1 MNLVRLCAL
10 AACALTLG
18 SPGAGPPTLAAP
30 TREPNLAP
38 YIPPQCYAITRDAAG
53 VHNPCFVCHQD
64 GRAPSYVRDADL
76 QTQSTF
82 PAYAT
87 VNHWTNAL
95 AAPPSSSAADDD
107 DETLR
112 WVRASNYQVQHDCHF
127 NVDDEGFDG
136 DPRGAP
142 TGWRTYAYLPLPG
155 MFWPTNGGSAGDAF
169 VRLPVEYRQ
178 DAAGKDDRRIYR
190 LNLAIVEAYV
200 RRADVPIDETDE
212 RAQGVDLDADGRIG
226 TAHRVAFVWPPRTPL
241 RYLGR
246 AGSLQPATAGLYPQ
260 GTELLHTLRYLD
272 VQAGRVVAAARMKEV
287 RYMQKVR
294 WLGYADLELLQ
305 AREAREEVQ
314 NPDRLE
320 KVRGDREHGV
330 GTGRGWRMEA
340 SIENAQGALRPQSY
354 EELSACVGCHGGI
367 GVGVDGTF
375 SFARKLGAEA
385 FAGGWFHQGRGDEP
399 LPERTRSDGQGEYA
413 HYLAEVGGGDDFR
426 SNDEIARRFFGPD
439 GKPDRDA
446 LRTFAGD
453 VRRLILP
460 SAARALRL
468 DRAYRRRVES
478 QSFVLGR
485 DVIVGTPPQIAA
497 EVAPDAPTGVRAL
510 VTAE

>member
-10 AACALTLG
+10 AACGLTLT
-18 SPGAGPPTLAAP
+18 SPGAGPPTPLRAP

-64 GRAPSYVRDADL
+64 GPPPSYVRDADL
-76 QTQSTF
+76 QTASTF

-87 VNHWTNAL
+87 VNRWANAL
-95 AAPPSSSAADDD
+95 AAPPSTDGDDA
-107 DETLR
+107 ETLR

-127 NVDDEGFDG
+127 DVDDEGFDR
-136 DPRGAP
+136 DPRGAL
-142 TGWRTYAYLPLPG
+142 TGWRAYAYLPVPG

-169 VRLPVEYRQ
+169 VRLPAEYRQ

-190 LNLAIVEAYV
+190 LNLAIAEAYL

-212 RAQGVDLDADGRIG
+212 RAEGVDLDADGHLG
-226 TAHRVAFVWPPRTPL
+226 TAHRVAFVWPPKAPL
-241 RYLGR
+241 HYLGR
-246 AGSLQPATAGLYPQ
+246 AGSLQPATAGLFPQ

-272 VQAGRVVAAARMKEV
+272 VRNGRVVPAARMKEV

-340 SIENAQGALRPQSY
+340 SIEDARGALRPQSY
-354 EELSACVGCHGGI
+354 EELGACVGCHGGI
-367 GVGVDGTF
+367 GAGVDGTF

-385 FAGGWFHQGRGDEP
+385 FAGGWFHQGHRDEP
-399 LPERTRSDGQGEYA
+399 LPERKRSDGQGEYA

-426 SNDEIARRFFGPD
+426 SNDEIARGFFGPD
-439 GKPDRDA
+439 GKPNHDA

-453 VRRLILP
+453 VRRLIVP
-460 SAARALRL
+460 SATRALRL
-468 DRAYRRRVES
+468 DHAYRRRVES

-485 DVIVGTPPQIAA
+485 DVVIGAPPQIAA
-497 EVAPDAPTGVRAL
+497 EVAPDAPTGVRTV